1 VYPIRCGEE
10 VVTLQELLPCEISS
24 FPYKY
29 LVLPLSLSK
38 LSRNQTQSIIDKIVE
53 QLSGWKANLMTRAR
67 RKVQVQYVMTGMVIY
82 LAMTV
87 DLPPR
92 ALKDIDKLEK
102 NSFGVEEKKSEG
114 DTVWWLGEECA
125 GPIEFGGLDIF
136 SLKELGW
143 ALRMRWLWMAKVEPV
158 NLGQG
163 SNAFSFKGEILLPCC
178 HPHGNWQWMF
188 DTFLGR

>member
-82 LAMTV
+82 LAMAV

-92 ALKDIDKLEK
+92 ALKDIDKIRKGFLWRGRKEVK
-102 NSFGVEEKKSEG
+102 
-114 DTVWWLGEECA
+114 
-125 GPIEFGGLDIF
+125 GGL
-136 SLKELGW
+136 SGPKEAHVG
-143 ALRMRWLWMAKVEPV
+143 AAVATAMGPPR
-158 NLGQG
+158 
-163 SNAFSFKGEILLPCC
+163 EI
-178 HPHGNWQWMF
+178 
-188 DTFLGR
+188 R